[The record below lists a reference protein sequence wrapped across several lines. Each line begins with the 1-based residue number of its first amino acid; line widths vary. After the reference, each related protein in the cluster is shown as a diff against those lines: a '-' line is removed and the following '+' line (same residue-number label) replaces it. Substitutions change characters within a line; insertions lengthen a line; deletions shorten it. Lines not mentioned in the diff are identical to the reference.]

1 MPLFEST
8 IAIESSDAFHMSRLL
23 LLIDTFSGAEQN
35 GSVQGVTKLAK
46 LDFLLRYPGNLER
59 ALAARGVNRDLASVK
74 DYEKHDV
81 ESTMVRFRYGPW
93 DFRYR
98 RFLNL
103 LVSRALIDLHTS
115 GRTTHISATIP
126 GHKIATSLAS
136 AKEFED
142 LESRI
147 RLLKTHFDIGGT
159 ALMKF
164 IYATF
169 PELTNLRYGM
179 PIDEIKAQ

>member
-8 IAIESSDAFHMSRLL
+8 VVLETSDAFHMSRLL
-23 LLIDTFSGAEQN
+23 LLIDMFSGQDHT
-35 GSVQGVTKLAK
+35 GSVQGITKLAK

-59 ALAARGVNRDLASVK
+59 ALVAKGVKKELAAVK
-74 DYEKHDV
+74 DFERHNV

-103 LVSRALIDLHTS
+103 LVARGLIHLHVS
-115 GRTTHISATIP
+115 GRTVHVSATAQ
-126 GHKIATSLAS
+126 GHSIATSLSHAE
-136 AKEFED
+136 EFDE
-142 LESRI
+142 LRSRI
-147 RLLKTHFDIGGT
+147 RLLKTHFDVGGT
-159 ALMKF
+159 TLMKF
-164 IYATF
+164 IYDTF

-179 PIDEIKAQ
+179 PIDEI

>member
-8 IAIESSDAFHMSRLL
+8 IAVEMNDAFHMSRLL
-23 LLIDTFSGAEQN
+23 LLIDVFSGAGQG

-46 LDFLLRYPGNLER
+46 LDFLFRYPGNLER
-59 ALAARGVNRDLASVK
+59 ALTARGVNRDLAAVK
-74 DYEKHDV
+74 DYEAQNV
-81 ESTMVRFRYGPW
+81 ESTMIRFRYGPW

-98 RFLNL
+98 RSLNL
-103 LVSRALIDLHTS
+103 LVSKGLISVRVS
-115 GRTTHISATIP
+115 GRTIHISATAN
-126 GHKIATSLAS
+126 GHGIAARLAS
-136 AKEFED
+136 TDEFQE
-142 LESRI
+142 LHRRI
-147 RLLKTHFDIGGT
+147 RLLKTHFDMRGT

-179 PIDEIKAQ
+179 PIDEVHAQ

>member
-1 MPLFEST
+1 MQLFEST
-8 IAIESSDAFHMSRLL
+8 IAVETSDAFHMGRLL
-23 LLIDTFSGAEQN
+23 LLIDVFSGADQD

-59 ALAARGVNRDLASVK
+59 ALTAKGVNRDLAAVK
-74 DYEKHDV
+74 DYERQNV
-81 ESTMVRFRYGPW
+81 ESAMVRFRYGPW

-103 LVSRALIDLHTS
+103 LVSKGLIDLWVS
-115 GRTTHISATIP
+115 GRTLHIRATAR
-126 GHKIATSLAS
+126 GSQIAASLAGT
-136 AKEFED
+136 ED
-142 LESRI
+142 FQEIHRRG

-164 IYATF
+164 IYAVF
-169 PELTNLRYGM
+169 PELKTLRFGV
-179 PIDEIKAQ
+179 PINEIQAQ